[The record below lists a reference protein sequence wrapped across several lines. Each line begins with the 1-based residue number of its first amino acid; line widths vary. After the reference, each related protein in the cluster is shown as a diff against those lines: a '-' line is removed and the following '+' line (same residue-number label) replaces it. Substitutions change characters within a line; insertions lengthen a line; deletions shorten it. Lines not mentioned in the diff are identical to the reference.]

1 MNTFKRMLAL
11 MLALIMVFSFA
22 ACGEDKPAED
32 NKEENNAA
40 EENKEPM
47 TEEEELEA
55 MQNEPAYA
63 EGFTF
68 FESGGCTSA
77 PFMASARLP
86 CSCSRL
92 EM

>member
-1 MNTFKRMLAL
+1 MAKKVFALLLVMAMLL
-11 MLALIMVFSFA
+11 SFA

-55 MQNEPAYA
+55 MKNEPAYA

-68 FESGGCTSA
+68 FISA
-77 PFMASARLP
+77 TVPR
-86 CSCSRL
+86 R
-92 EM
+92 